1 MVATGVVP
9 LRRNRDFVLLQVGQA
24 LSTVGSSSS
33 AIAYPLLVLALT
45 HSAPKAG
52 IVGFARLAPYGL
64 FGLLAGVASD
74 RFDRKRLM
82 LAGDAIRALA
92 LISIVVALAFDS
104 LSFVQIV
111 VVAFVEGTMFVFFNV
126 AEMGALRSLVAA
138 RQLPVAAAAEQ
149 ARLGTVELLG
159 PPLGGALFTA
169 ARSLPFL
176 VDALSYSFS
185 LASLVAIRAPFQEER
200 EPSPG
205 EPLRSQIA
213 EGIHWLWRQRFLRTC
228 AVLATWA
235 NLTFEALL
243 LVLIVEGHRQGLS
256 GGEIGLLLAALGGFL
271 VIGSLLSPRIQ
282 RRVSMRMLIVGWLW
296 INVCVGFFVI
306 DPSVYVLLAAALPS
320 VFMTP
325 TVNAV
330 VIGYRAAIV
339 PDRLVGRVTSVART
353 FAQCA
358 SPLGPL
364 LAGVLLGSLSARE
377 TVGIFVGILAIL
389 AVVAT
394 MSSAIRTA
402 PSLTELDRLP
412 APG

>member
-176 VDALSYSFS
+176 VDAISYAFS

-200 EPSPG
+200 EPVQG

-228 AVLATWA
+228 AILATWA

-256 GGEIGLLLAALGGFL
+256 GGEI
-271 VIGSLLSPRIQ
+271 
-282 RRVSMRMLIVGWLW
+282 
-296 INVCVGFFVI
+296 
-306 DPSVYVLLAAALPS
+306 
-320 VFMTP
+320 
-325 TVNAV
+325 
-330 VIGYRAAIV
+330 
-339 PDRLVGRVTSVART
+339 
-353 FAQCA
+353 
-358 SPLGPL
+358 GPL